1 MSDKFEGRS
10 PIAAPERKK
19 TEDPDDLGDLG
30 LGDVDTLIAS
40 AEHVA
45 REAVVQAQVT
55 AREQTAQKKKKSE
68 EEINTWEQIDEGA
81 ESLGG
86 NIDAADLASVVRCVL
101 DQIEKEKQ
109 IDLPPELF
117 VKADRIEDIED
128 AIGQIENALARIKG
142 FSVSTQELTA
152 KVDELEGRIV
162 TLKKQQNSI
171 LDGLKRTIKE
181 HLKEVLD
188 VRRDELKLVDAEF
201 RTAERNP
208 LFTRLDVREDSAERR
223 IEQAQRQIRELLM
236 QKAVAER
243 GDKLAT
249 FVDKFAKEVKDTEED
264 FALAMKEYEQYNKQQ
279 RIKSMIATVDGKQEY
294 EIKDFSRWDIERVGE
309 NIGKKKKMLEQLR
322 VHQKREALAVRTNE
336 ETLEELFAGEYS
348 AEEWRETALEISR
361 YMDYAKENGR
371 YKNENNGLKI
381 PTGTL
386 SGRILRGYL
395 SCAVPQPEF
404 SSSYEFQGMNGSTI
418 SSFPVEQQFAGLEPI
433 KFSSTSYFDAV
444 YISST
449 LERIASG
456 RENSKLEESGLNLE
470 SLYNRQRAY
479 VRADLALQGKKV
491 EEMPRS
497 DYPMYFKPDGWE
509 ELPNGAVVAPG
520 SEKLR
525 VRKQFDDTLDRLAKV
540 EVAEVD
546 EFFFGDQEQDPALKL
561 LTREQ
566 ALRAL
571 RVGRTTARGLLK
583 ERRKHEEQLTRMVSE
598 TTGLRE
604 TTGQQKG
611 SLDQLARQMEEMK
624 RKLAEAEEGS
634 KMLGAE
640 KGSLEERVRAV
651 LAENENLQRALAQWE
666 LSYGEV
672 TKVSAEKDKVIREKT
687 GEADRATVL
696 LSKVKA
702 KLSGSSWGSRGDA
715 VKDVLYMLKDVE

>member
-40 AEHVA
+40 AEQVA
-45 REAVVQAQVT
+45 QEAVVQAQVT
-55 AREQTAQKKKKSE
+55 AHEQTAQKKKKSE

-142 FSVSTQELTA
+142 VSVSTQELTA

-188 VRRDELKLVDAEF
+188 VRRGELKLVDAEF
-201 RTAERNP
+201 RTVERNP
-208 LFTRLDVREDSAERR
+208 LFARLDVREDSAERR

-243 GDKLAT
+243 GDKLAA
-249 FVDKFAKEVKDTEED
+249 FVDKFAKEVEDTEED
-264 FALAMKEYEQYNKQQ
+264 FALAMKEYEQHDPQ
-279 RIKSMIATVDGKQEY
+279 RIKSMIAAVKGKQEY
-294 EIKDFSRWDIERVGE
+294 EIKDFNRWDIERVGE
-309 NIGKKKKMLEQLR
+309 NIEKKKKMLEQLR
-322 VHQKREALAVRTNE
+322 VHQKREALAIRTNE

-361 YMDYAKENGR
+361 YMDYAKKHGR
-371 YKNENNGLKI
+371 YTNKNEGIEI

-404 SSSYEFQGMNGSTI
+404 SNYELKEINSSKI
-418 SSFPVEQQFAGLEPI
+418 SSFPVEQQFAGLGSISFIPA
-433 KFSSTSYFDAV
+433 SYDFDTV
-444 YISST
+444 YISPT
-449 LERIASG
+449 LGRIASG
-456 RENSKLEESGLNLE
+456 MEDSKLEESGLNLE
-470 SLYNRQRAY
+470 SLYNRRRAY

-491 EEMPRS
+491 EEITRS

-525 VRKQFDDTLDRLAKV
+525 VRKKFDDTLDRLAKV

-561 LTREQ
+561 LTRQQ

-571 RVGRTTARGLLK
+571 IVGRTTVQGLLK
-583 ERRKHEEQLTRMVSE
+583 ERREHEEQLTRMVGE
-598 TTGLRE
+598 TTALRK
-604 TTGQQKG
+604 TTGEQKG
-611 SLDQLARQMEEMK
+611 SLDQLDQQMEEMK
-624 RKLAEAEEGS
+624 RKLAEAEKGS

-640 KGSLEERVRAV
+640 KSGLEERVRAV
-651 LAENENLQRALAQWE
+651 LAKNENLQQTLARWE

-672 TKVSAEKDKVIREKT
+672 TRANNEKDKVIIEKT

-702 KLSGSSWGSRGDA
+702 KLSGSSWGNRNNA
-715 VKDVLYMLKDVE
+715 VRDVLDMLKDVK